1 MSWLS
6 IIFFVLFAI
15 ALISGLVSTIYDLR
29 ATSQKKKE
37 GGSSPKNQVLLG
49 LSALTEEC
57 NTDKLLLVLFTIL
70 EDELKYSIE
79 TIALYDDEEMI
90 GKVRCNLC
98 DYADAELIFSE
109 MAIQFIGQN
118 KPGKLSEIDP
128 VYVCPH
134 CLQYKSFCLYKEEN
148 FVKSE

>member
-1 MSWLS
+1 M
-6 IIFFVLFAI
+6 
-15 ALISGLVSTIYDLR
+15 
-29 ATSQKKKE
+29 
-37 GGSSPKNQVLLG
+37 LLG

-118 KPGKLSEIDP
+118 KPGKLPEIDP